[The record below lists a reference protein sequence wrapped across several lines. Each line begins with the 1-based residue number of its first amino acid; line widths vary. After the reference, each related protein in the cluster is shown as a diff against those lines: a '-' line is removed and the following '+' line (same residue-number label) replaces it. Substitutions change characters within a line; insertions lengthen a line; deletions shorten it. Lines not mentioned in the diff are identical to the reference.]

1 MAHPFE
7 KMFADAL
14 KQSTEYDNLVL
25 EKADELITKGYQGK
39 EVAGVLEKYAKG
51 LIDPKEATVV
61 REAFEEFAHYLED

>member
-14 KQSTEYDNLVL
+14 KQSTEYDNMVL
-25 EKADELITKGYQGK
+25 EKADELITKGYSGK

-51 LIDPKEATVV
+51 LIDPREAAIV
-61 REAFEEFAHYLED
+61 REAFEEFSQYLED